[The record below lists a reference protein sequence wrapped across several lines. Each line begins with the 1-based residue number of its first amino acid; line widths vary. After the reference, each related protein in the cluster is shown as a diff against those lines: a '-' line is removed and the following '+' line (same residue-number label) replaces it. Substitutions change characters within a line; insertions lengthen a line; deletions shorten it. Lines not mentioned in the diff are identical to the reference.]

1 MAAAHLQEL
10 LARPGNDRC
19 ADCSA
24 TRPRYA
30 STTFG
35 IFICQDCYAAH
46 RNAGAHVS
54 KTKSLAMDQWSTDD
68 VIAMERGNVASN
80 LEMEARLPT
89 RQSTF
94 GFPSA
99 DARSLFIHQKYRLK
113 QWFQR
118 APNRT
123 KQQHLDQFWIP
134 SPAAPEAVPP
144 PAPPAR
150 GDAVWFTNGPKAGSV
165 GVIRVVVSKQG
176 VDDEYIVKL
185 KSGTTYKCMDRNQ
198 FSMKDPA
205 DLPPPVVDDFCSLS
219 FEVEPARSEANN
231 EPYVDALED
240 LLGLGL
246 ARIGRSHQASVN
258 LRYGMTHK

>member
-1 MAAAHLQEL
+1 M
-10 LARPGNDRC
+10 
-19 ADCSA
+19 
-24 TRPRYA
+24 
-30 STTFG
+30 
-35 IFICQDCYAAH
+35 
-46 RNAGAHVS
+46 
-54 KTKSLAMDQWSTDD
+54 QWSADD
-68 VIAMERGNVASN
+68 VKAMERGNMASN
-80 LEMEARLPT
+80 VEMEARLPM

-94 GFPSA
+94 GFSSLDARYLLFGNCRGQPQFPSA
-99 DARSLFIHQKYRLK
+99 LRPQTELIPLRPQSCAGGRSLFIHQKYRLK
-113 QWFQR
+113 RWFRR

-123 KQQHLDQFWIP
+123 KQQHLDKFWIP
-134 SPAAPEAVPP
+134 SPTAPEAVPP

-150 GDAVWFTNGPKAGSV
+150 GDAVWFTNGPKAGAT

-185 KSGTTYKCMDRNQ
+185 KSGTTYKCTNRIQ

-205 DLPPPVVDDFCSLS
+205 DLPPPVVDEFCSLS
-219 FEVEPARSEANN
+219 FEVEPARHETNN

-258 LRYGMTHK
+258 LRYGTTHK